1 MHRLIQQTIVTVLGI
16 AAATLSCAQTQPP
29 TSQQDQ
35 AARTARIQAA
45 LAATLAP
52 PDTLIILQ
60 RDGCEGPCP
69 VYRLVL
75 FADGTVLYQGQYH
88 VRRTGF
94 AKGGIAPEAL
104 IKLVADIDASG
115 FFQLDN
121 NYGDGNTEHCDAVD
135 NGRPRVIITVSSQGR
150 AKTVLHHH
158 RCRGAIP
165 DRITALEDRI
175 DQAAGTALWIK

>member
-1 MHRLIQQTIVTVLGI
+1 LHRLQRSIVTVLGI
-16 AAATLSCAQTQPP
+16 AAASLSSAQTQQP

-35 AARTARIQAA
+35 AARTASIQAA
-45 LAATLAP
+45 LAATQAP

-75 FADGTVLYQGQYH
+75 FADGTILYQGQYH
-88 VRRTGF
+88 VRRTGLL
-94 AKGGIAPEAL
+94 KGSIAPEAL
-104 IKLVADIDASG
+104 IKLLVDIDASG
-115 FFQLDN
+115 FFQLAN
-121 NYGDGNTEHCDAVD
+121 NYGDGNTKNCDTVD
-135 NGRPRVIITVSSQGR
+135 NGRPLITLTVSSKGR

-158 RCRGAIP
+158 RCRGAVP

-175 DQAAGTALWIK
+175 DQAAGTAQWIK